1 MKKLAFFLIILALGL
16 MSEKTLSTTQTEI
29 ELLRQAAELGY
40 VAAQFQLG
48 TAYYTGQGVPQDFQ
62 EAVKWY
68 RKVAEQGFAVAQHN
82 LGVAYSKGEGV
93 PQNHE
98 KAFGWYRKAAEQGDS
113 SAQNNLGNMFRRG
126 QGVPKDYVQAVKWY
140 RKAAEQENAIAQYNL
155 GVAYSRGEG
164 VSQDDNEAL
173 KWYQQAASLGHAK
186 AQRELDEI
194 PTRLLAENRPTA
206 EPLDTGAKKPAKTN
220 DRVAENRP
228 IEPPPIET
236 IAQNQLLVLEPPKSL
251 PNLVDKRPWAE
262 PPKNQPVLESPK
274 NLPNLA
280 DKRPWAEPAK
290 NQPALEPPKTLPNLA
305 ENRPWVEPT
314 HAPTPSA
321 LTEPVETEPAYT
333 AYAEKLALSKYAI
346 ALNYARQED
355 KQFVNQL
362 ARYLKEKGY
371 SVDSQGKVNL
381 KIYRSQWDIRYY
393 YERDSAEELREYI
406 RDFMLNV
413 DGGDNIQ
420 IRVRNFS
427 FILSHKPIRKGRIEL
442 WILNPASAPKLIY
455 QPETFSRLAEK
466 RPTVE
471 TVEEYAP
478 TSPAL
483 IEPAEIVEEYAP
495 APPTLIEAQE
505 IPAYNATAKRALR
518 KYRIA
523 LGYARRADRPLIN
536 RLARYLKNKGYTVD
550 KIGQVKTNKI
560 YKPQWDIRYY
570 YDRDAANVLKEHLN
584 EFMQN
589 TGAGDNIKIR
599 VKNFS
604 FMLSGPNKIRKGR
617 IEVWILNP

>member
-1 MKKLAFFLIILALGL
+1 MKKLVLIILALGL

-93 PQNHE
+93 PQNYE

-126 QGVPKDYVQAVKWY
+126 QGVPKDYVEAVKWY

-186 AQRELDEI
+186 AQRELDQKEI
-194 PTRLLAENRPTA
+194 PTRLAENRPTA
-206 EPLDTGAKKPAKTN
+206 EPLNTGGAKKPPKTN

-236 IAQNQLLVLEPPKSL
+236 IAQN
-251 PNLVDKRPWAE
+251 KR
-262 PPKNQPVLESPK
+262 V
-274 NLPNLA
+274 
-280 DKRPWAEPAK
+280 
-290 NQPALEPPKTLPNLA
+290 LEPPKTLPNLA
-305 ENRPWVEPT
+305 ENRPWAEPAKR

-321 LTEPVETEPAYT
+321 LTEPLETEPAYAVYT
-333 AYAEKLALSKYAI
+333 EKLALSKYTI
-346 ALNYARQED
+346 TLNYARQED

-371 SVDSQGKVNL
+371 TVDSKGKVNI
-381 KIYRSQWDIRYY
+381 KIYKPQWDIRYY
-393 YERDSAEELREYI
+393 YDRDSAEELREYI

-413 DGGDNIQ
+413 DGGDDIK

-427 FILSHKPIRKGRIEL
+427 FMLGHKQIRKGRIEL
-442 WILNPASAPKLIY
+442 WILNPASAKKLIY
-455 QPETFSRLAEK
+455 QPETFSRLAEN

-471 TVEEYAP
+471 V
-478 TSPAL
+478 
-483 IEPAEIVEEYAP
+483 VEEYAP
-495 APPTLIEAQE
+495 APPTLTEPQE
-505 IPAYNATAKRALR
+505 IPAYDATTKRALR
-518 KYRIA
+518 KHRIA
-523 LGYARRADRPLIN
+523 LGYARRGDRPLIN

-570 YDRDAANVLKEHLN
+570 YDRNAANVLKEHLN

-604 FMLSGPNKIRKGR
+604 FMLGGQNKIRKGR